1 MSKLTKMFA
10 ARVNAKARLRI
21 VNTLALRFLG
31 KLLFYPLF
39 ALLCIFLP
47 TSRSLP
53 PFFFSLRGLARFALH
68 FGFKKKPVLILL
80 AVSRISNSIEFIPRK
95 IAKIKIHKSI
105 RALGN

>member
-1 MSKLTKMFA
+1 MVVVVLLILTNKIRWPTKEASFTTLFKTRDCVEVHTLFLRMSKLTNMFA

-21 VNTLALRFLG
+21 VNTLALRYLG

-53 PFFFSLRGLARFALH
+53 PFF
-68 FGFKKKPVLILL
+68 
-80 AVSRISNSIEFIPRK
+80 SR
-95 IAKIKIHKSI
+95 
-105 RALGN
+105 